1 MQIKVKQLESIN
13 EFGSPTDGELEM
25 VRLDNGGLINRGGR
39 SLPF

>member
-1 MQIKVKQLESIN
+1 MKIRVIKLDSKN
-13 EFGSPTDGELEM
+13 ELGNPTDGELEM